1 MLETGGRPYQG
12 EDARLGPVYRE
23 RAPIAVATIE
33 LAGARTLLGVP
44 LLKDGKVIPAIM
56 LFRTE
61 VRAFD
66 DQQIALLS
74 SFAAQAVI
82 AIENARL
89 LSDLQE
95 RQRELARSVD
105 KLKSLGGEPGRE
117 FLARAR

>member
-1 MLETGGRPYQG
+1 
-12 EDARLGPVYRE
+12 
-23 RAPIAVATIE
+23 
-33 LAGARTLLGVP
+33 VP
-44 LLKDGKVIPAIM
+44 LLKDGKVIGAIM

-105 KLKSLGGEPGRE
+105 KLQSLGGEPGRE